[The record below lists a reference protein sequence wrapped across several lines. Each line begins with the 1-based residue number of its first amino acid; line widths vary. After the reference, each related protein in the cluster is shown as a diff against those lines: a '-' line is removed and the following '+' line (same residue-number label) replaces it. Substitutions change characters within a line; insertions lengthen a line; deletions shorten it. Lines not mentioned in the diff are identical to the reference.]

1 MDGIGGFSSA
11 YADYI
16 QSQNT
21 AETKLKETLNSTDY
35 AQASD
40 DELLDAC
47 KQFEAYFLEQVFKE
61 MEKTVDCLR
70 DENSIDT
77 SNSMVDYFKDNAIQ
91 QLAATSTEI
100 QGLGLA
106 QTLYEQ
112 MKRNYGL

>member
-1 MDGIGGFSSA
+1 MDIGGISS
-11 YADYI
+11 YTDYLKN
-16 QSQNT
+16 QSV
-21 AETKLKETLNSTDY
+21 AETKLKETIDGANY

-61 MEKTVDCLR
+61 MQKTVDVFKSDSKDPNNNL
-70 DENSIDT
+70 
-77 SNSMVDYFKDNAIQ
+77 VDFFQDNAIQ
-91 QLAATSTEI
+91 ELAATSTEL

-112 MKRNYGL
+112 MKRNYNL

>member
-1 MDGIGGFSSA
+1 MDIGGISTYTDYLKNQSA
-11 YADYI
+11 
-16 QSQNT
+16 
-21 AETKLKETLNSTDY
+21 AETKLKETIDGTNY

-61 MEKTVDCLR
+61 MQKTVDVFKSDSKDPNNNL
-70 DENSIDT
+70 
-77 SNSMVDYFKDNAIQ
+77 VDYFQDNAIQ
-91 QLAATSTEI
+91 KLAATSTEL

-112 MKRNYGL
+112 MKRNYNL